1 MKAAIFHGTGKPHT
15 FEEVE
20 IDQPKGHEV
29 LVRTVACG
37 VCHSD
42 LSAAEGKVPVATPM
56 ILGHEPAGIVEA
68 VGENVTDF
76 APGDHVI
83 VRVRQFCG
91 RCKQCLS
98 GQPNRCNNRSVTQR
112 ATGDRPRM
120 AYRGSKIAGITGDT
134 AGFAE
139 KMLTHENG
147 FVKIPKDVP
156 LGSAALI
163 GCAVVTGVGAVLN
176 TAKVEAGSSVAVFGA
191 GGIGLSAIQGARIA
205 GARRIIAVDV
215 NESKLAAARR
225 FGATDV
231 IDASSVDPVEA
242 IMKLTGDGVDYSF
255 EAIGLKQTAQQSID
269 VLVPGG
275 TATIIGVL
283 GLDERVEIDP
293 MSLLAEKR
301 VQGCS
306 MGSTRIRIDAP
317 RYIELYQ
324 QGRLLLDE
332 MITQRMR
339 LEQLDEAFAA
349 MNRGEVLRSV
359 IMFES

>member
-1 MKAAIFHGTGKPHT
+1 MKAAIFHGTGQPHT
-15 FEEVE
+15 FEAVE
-20 IDQPKGHEV
+20 IDRPKGHEV

-68 VGENVTDF
+68 VGEDVADF

-83 VRVRQFCG
+83 ARLRPFCG
-91 RCKQCLS
+91 RCNQCLL
-98 GQPNRCNNRSVTQR
+98 GQPNRCNNRAAVQR
-112 ATGDRPRM
+112 VAGDRPRM
-120 AYRGSKIAGITGDT
+120 TYRGGRITGITGDA

-139 KMLTHENG
+139 RMLTHENG
-147 FVKIPKDVP
+147 FVKIPQDVP
-156 LGSAALI
+156 LGSAALL
-163 GCAVVTGVGAVLN
+163 GCAVVTGVGAVIN

-225 FGATDV
+225 FGASHV
-231 IDASSVDPVEA
+231 IDASAVDPVQA
-242 IMKLTGDGVDYSF
+242 ILKLTGGVDYSF
-255 EAIGLKQTAQQSID
+255 EAIGLKQTAQQCID

-283 GLDERVEIDP
+283 GLDQRVEIDP

-306 MGSTRIRIDAP
+306 MGSTRFRIDAP

-332 MITQRMR
+332 MITRRIR